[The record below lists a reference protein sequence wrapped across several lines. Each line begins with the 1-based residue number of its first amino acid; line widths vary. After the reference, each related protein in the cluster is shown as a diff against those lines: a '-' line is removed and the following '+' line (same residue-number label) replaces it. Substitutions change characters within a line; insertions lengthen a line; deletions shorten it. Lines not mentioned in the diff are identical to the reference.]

1 MTGLARRS
9 ASGAEA
15 AGRRP
20 HDAVALLG
28 TTYLCIKIYW
38 LLSARAGRWMDYVS
52 IEGALKLALWAPLPA
67 LVLWILHRRQDWSV
81 VSAFGLD
88 RGLMRGLAFGLIAT
102 VPMAAA
108 VAFLPTKALDPDLVL
123 GSSVLGPV
131 AEEILFRG
139 FLFAYLIR
147 RAGWSMPAALVVSSI
162 VFGLAH
168 IRGVDQSIWNLVTGP
183 NPARWEASSYTGG
196 PYTRVLSGGDVWM
209 RDLTTALPMI
219 IERALPYAA
228 GGALFA
234 WVLYRWKFL
243 WPAIALHGLMNF
255 WWDLTKGEH
264 AQLVF
269 RLDAMSVAQLI
280 AVALAIALTL
290 RGTRDGA

>member
-1 MTGLARRS
+1 MTALARRS

-20 HDAVALLG
+20 HDAVTLLVA
-28 TTYLCIKIYW
+28 TYLCIKIYW

-67 LVLWILHRRQDWSV
+67 LMLWILYRRQDRSLS
-81 VSAFGLD
+81 SAFGLD
-88 RGLMRGLAFGLIAT
+88 RRVMRGLAFGLIAT
-102 VPMAAA
+102 IPMAAA

-123 GSSVLGPV
+123 GSSILGPL

-147 RAGWSMPAALVVSSI
+147 RAGWSMPAALVASSV

-168 IRGVDQSIWNLVTGP
+168 MQGVDQSIWRIVRGP
-183 NPARWEASSYTGG
+183 GHGRWETVSYLGS
-196 PYTRVLSGGDVWM
+196 PLFQVLSGYDTWI
-209 RDLTTALPMI
+209 RDITTVVPRI
-219 IERALPYAA
+219 VEITLPYAA

-234 WVLYRWKFL
+234 WITYRWKSL

-269 RLDAMSVAQLI
+269 RLDTMSAAQVVSI
-280 AVALAIALTL
+280 VLAIGLTL